1 VQGLIGAPLMQV
13 EASSK
18 QLIDK
23 WVWFAVGVLPAP
35 LIAGPHPLLF
45 AMPTQLLPL
54 YLTPFAFSLHETAL
68 CPGVLSFKAIICAAV
83 AAAQA
88 VPNCQL
94 LDSNLLYNEM
104 ILKFSCI
111 YLSRPTIYPSRNT
124 FWHQPRKLLL

>member
-1 VQGLIGAPLMQV
+1 MFLLIQV

-35 LIAGPHPLLF
+35 LIAGSPSLLF
-45 AMPTQLLPL
+45 AKPIHLPL
-54 YLTPFAFSLHETAL
+54 YLTPFAFALHEIGF

-88 VPNCQL
+88 VPICQL
-94 LDSNLLYNEM
+94 LDSNLFYNDM
-104 ILKFSCI
+104 I
-111 YLSRPTIYPSRNT
+111 
-124 FWHQPRKLLL
+124 